1 MLIEE
6 FLSFVDVALAEA
18 KKGKLINMK
27 KQNKRNEKKIIILL
41 VVVMIITLTI
51 LVQMKKYQNVK
62 NNDEKLKQ
70 QQENQDETVSLIDMN
85 NTENAK
91 IESGVKENTSENI
104 SKDRKLGNLS
114 ITDIKLVAQDGVTA
128 FTATVKNDSNKDFA
142 GGIVKIA
149 FTSKDGSN
157 YAELEAYIPEIV
169 ADGTNSIN
177 AGTTADIANAYDFTM
192 ELEK

>member
-1 MLIEE
+1 MKEKQKI
-6 FLSFVDVALAEA
+6 
-18 KKGKLINMK
+18 KKSNSKG
-27 KQNKRNEKKIIILL
+27 IILL
-41 VVVMIITLTI
+41 IAIIIIAIIVVGTII
-51 LVQMKKYQNVK
+51 YQNNK
-62 NNDEKLKQ
+62 NTQQEQ
-70 QQENQDETVSLIDMN
+70 QQETVQDSLSLIDMN

-114 ITDIKLVAQDGVTA
+114 ITDIKLSAQDGVTS

-142 GGIVKIA
+142 GGIVKIS
-149 FTSKDGSN
+149 FTNKDGSN

-169 ADGTNSIN
+169 AGGTNAIN

>member
-1 MLIEE
+1 MKEKQKI
-6 FLSFVDVALAEA
+6 
-18 KKGKLINMK
+18 KKSNSKG
-27 KQNKRNEKKIIILL
+27 IILL
-41 VVVMIITLTI
+41 IAIIIIAIIVVGTII
-51 LVQMKKYQNVK
+51 YQNNK
-62 NNDEKLKQ
+62 NTQQEQ
-70 QQENQDETVSLIDMN
+70 QQETEQDSLSLIDMN

-114 ITDIKLVAQDGVTA
+114 ITDIKLSAQDGVTS

-142 GGIVKIA
+142 GGIVKIS
-149 FTSKDGSN
+149 FTNKDGSN

-169 ADGTNSIN
+169 AGGTNAIN

-192 ELEK
+192 ELEE

>member
-1 MLIEE
+1 MKEKQKI
-6 FLSFVDVALAEA
+6 
-18 KKGKLINMK
+18 KKSNSKG
-27 KQNKRNEKKIIILL
+27 IILL
-41 VVVMIITLTI
+41 IAIIIIAIIVVGTII
-51 LVQMKKYQNVK
+51 YQNNK
-62 NNDEKLKQ
+62 NTQQEQ
-70 QQENQDETVSLIDMN
+70 QQETEQDSLSLIDMN

-114 ITDIKLVAQDGVTA
+114 ITDIKLSAQDGVTS

-142 GGIVKIA
+142 GGIVKIS
-149 FTSKDGSN
+149 FTNKDGSN

-169 ADGTNSIN
+169 AGGTNAIN
-177 AGTTADIANAYDFTM
+177 AGTTADNANAYDFTM

>member
-1 MLIEE
+1 MKEKQKI
-6 FLSFVDVALAEA
+6 
-18 KKGKLINMK
+18 KKSNTKG
-27 KQNKRNEKKIIILL
+27 IILL
-41 VVVMIITLTI
+41 IAIIIIAIIVVGTII
-51 LVQMKKYQNVK
+51 YQNNK
-62 NNDEKLKQ
+62 NTQQEQ
-70 QQENQDETVSLIDMN
+70 QQETEQDSLSLIDMN

-104 SKDRKLGNLS
+104 SKDRKLENLS
-114 ITDIKLVAQDGVTA
+114 ITDIKLSAQDGVTS

-142 GGIVKIA
+142 GGIVKIS
-149 FTSKDGSN
+149 FTNKDGSN

-169 ADGTNSIN
+169 AGGTNAIN

>member
-1 MLIEE
+1 MKKSKENKKMN
-6 FLSFVDVALAEA
+6 
-18 KKGKLINMK
+18 KKG
-27 KQNKRNEKKIIILL
+27 IIIAILVILL
-41 VVVMIITLTI
+41 VIGVVTGVII
-51 LVQMKKYQNVK
+51 YK
-62 NNDEKLKQ
+62 NNSKVNNNQ
-70 QQENQDETVSLIDMN
+70 SGQQENQDETASLIDMN

-114 ITDIKLVAQDGVTA
+114 ITDIKLSAQDGVTS

-142 GGIVKIA
+142 GGIVKIS
-149 FTSKDGSN
+149 FTNKDGSN

-169 ADGTNSIN
+169 ADGTNAIN

>member
-1 MLIEE
+1 MKEKQKI
-6 FLSFVDVALAEA
+6 
-18 KKGKLINMK
+18 KKSNSKG
-27 KQNKRNEKKIIILL
+27 IILL
-41 VVVMIITLTI
+41 IAIIIIAIIVVGTII
-51 LVQMKKYQNVK
+51 YQNNK
-62 NNDEKLKQ
+62 NTQQEQ
-70 QQENQDETVSLIDMN
+70 QQETEQDSLSLIDMN

-114 ITDIKLVAQDGVTA
+114 ITDIKLSAQDGVTS

-142 GGIVKIA
+142 GGIVKIS
-149 FTSKDGSN
+149 FTNKDGSN

-169 ADGTNSIN
+169 AGGTNAIN

>member
-1 MLIEE
+1 MKEKQKI
-6 FLSFVDVALAEA
+6 
-18 KKGKLINMK
+18 KKSNSKG
-27 KQNKRNEKKIIILL
+27 IILL
-41 VVVMIITLTI
+41 IAIIIIAIIVVGTII
-51 LVQMKKYQNVK
+51 YQNNK
-62 NNDEKLKQ
+62 NTQQEQ
-70 QQENQDETVSLIDMN
+70 QQETEQDSLSLIDMN

-114 ITDIKLVAQDGVTA
+114 ITDIKLSAQDGVTS

-142 GGIVKIA
+142 GGIVKIS
-149 FTSKDGSN
+149 FTNKDGSN

-169 ADGTNSIN
+169 AGGTNAIN
-177 AGTTADIANAYDFTM
+177 TGTTADIANAYDFTM

>member
-1 MLIEE
+1 MQKENNITK
-6 FLSFVDVALAEA
+6 FIKN
-18 KKGKLINMK
+18 KKKEGKTGV
-27 KQNKRNEKKIIILL
+27 II
-41 VVVMIITLTI
+41 
-51 LVQMKKYQNVK
+51 YK
-62 NNDEKLKQ
+62 NNSKVNNNQ
-70 QQENQDETVSLIDMN
+70 SGQQENQDETASLIDMN

-114 ITDIKLVAQDGVTA
+114 ITDIKLSAQDGVTS

-142 GGIVKIA
+142 GGIVKIS
-149 FTSKDGSN
+149 FTNKDGSN

-169 ADGTNSIN
+169 AGGTNAIN

>member
-1 MLIEE
+1 MKEKQKI
-6 FLSFVDVALAEA
+6 
-18 KKGKLINMK
+18 KKSNSKG
-27 KQNKRNEKKIIILL
+27 IILL
-41 VVVMIITLTI
+41 IAIIIIAIIVVGTII
-51 LVQMKKYQNVK
+51 YQNNK
-62 NNDEKLKQ
+62 NTQQEQ
-70 QQENQDETVSLIDMN
+70 QQETEQDSLSLIDMN

-114 ITDIKLVAQDGVTA
+114 ITDIKLSAQDGVTS

-142 GGIVKIA
+142 GGIVKIS
-149 FTSKDGSN
+149 FTNKDGSN

-169 ADGTNSIN
+169 AGGTNAIN
-177 AGTTADIANAYDFTM
+177 AGTTADIANAYDFTI

>member
-1 MLIEE
+1 MKEKQKI
-6 FLSFVDVALAEA
+6 
-18 KKGKLINMK
+18 KKSNSKG
-27 KQNKRNEKKIIILL
+27 IILL
-41 VVVMIITLTI
+41 IAIIIIAIIVVGTII
-51 LVQMKKYQNVK
+51 YQNNK
-62 NNDEKLKQ
+62 NTHQEQ
-70 QQENQDETVSLIDMN
+70 QQETEQDSLSLIDMN

-114 ITDIKLVAQDGVTA
+114 ITDIKLSAQDGVTS

-142 GGIVKIA
+142 GGIVKIS
-149 FTSKDGSN
+149 FTNKDGSN

-169 ADGTNSIN
+169 AGGTNAIN

>member
-1 MLIEE
+1 
-6 FLSFVDVALAEA
+6 
-18 KKGKLINMK
+18 MK
-27 KQNKRNEKKIIILL
+27 KIFYLITIIIS
-41 VVVMIITLTI
+41 I
-51 LVQMKKYQNVK
+51 LVILLIIVTGVIIYK
-62 NNDEKLKQ
+62 NNSKVNNNQ
-70 QQENQDETVSLIDMN
+70 SGQQENQDETESLIDMN

-91 IESGVKENTSENI
+91 IENGVKENTSENI

-114 ITDIKLVAQDGVTA
+114 ITDIKLSAQDGVTS

-142 GGIVKIA
+142 GGIVKIS
-149 FTSKDGSN
+149 FTNKDGSN

-169 ADGTNSIN
+169 AGGTNAIN